1 MGKYVKELLEKELE
15 SRIASD
21 SVKDFVVVSML
32 GINGVDNN
40 LMRGDLKEKGMRLF
54 VVKNSLFKKA
64 LCKCQMGAA
73 AGLFT
78 GSCAVVYGGD
88 SIVDVAKEMVE
99 WGRKVKVLEVKG
111 AFLDDSVLD
120 AEGAEALSK
129 MLTRSELQGQIVAI
143 AQSPGA
149 KLSSCLCS
157 PASVIAGC
165 LEAIVEKAEEGEKQ
179 AA

>member
-1 MGKYVKELLEKELE
+1 MSKYVKELLEKELK

-21 SVKDFVVVSML
+21 GVKDFLVVSML
-32 GINGVDNN
+32 GISGVDNN
-40 LMRGDLKEKGMRLF
+40 LMRGELKEKGMKLF
-54 VVKNSLFKKA
+54 VVKNSLFRKA
-64 LCKCQMGAA
+64 LCNSQMEAA

-88 SIVDVAKEMVE
+88 SIVDVAKEIAE
-99 WGRKVKVLEVKG
+99 WGRKVKALEVKG
-111 AFLDDSVLD
+111 AFLDNSVLD
-120 AEGAEALSK
+120 ANGAEALSK

-157 PASVIAGC
+157 PGAIIAGC
-165 LEAIVEKAEEGEKQ
+165 LGTIAEKAEKEEKQ